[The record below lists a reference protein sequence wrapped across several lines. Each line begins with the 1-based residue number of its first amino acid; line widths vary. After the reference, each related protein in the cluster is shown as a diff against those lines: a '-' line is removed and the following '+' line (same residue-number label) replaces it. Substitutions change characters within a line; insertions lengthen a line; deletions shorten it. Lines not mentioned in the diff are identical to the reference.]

1 METVIIIIL
10 LCLISIY
17 IGYTI
22 AKGIDNN
29 HRELFQAYMDE
40 QIKLNNEKEYYKNK
54 YENTI
59 KIITENPEIKECII
73 NSQGE
78 IIDIVTF
85 NKEEKIKN

>member
-1 METVIIIIL
+1 METIIIIL
-10 LCLISIY
+10 LCLISLY

-22 AKGIDNN
+22 SKGIDNN

-54 YENTI
+54 YENLI
-59 KIITENPEIKECII
+59 KIITENQEIKECII